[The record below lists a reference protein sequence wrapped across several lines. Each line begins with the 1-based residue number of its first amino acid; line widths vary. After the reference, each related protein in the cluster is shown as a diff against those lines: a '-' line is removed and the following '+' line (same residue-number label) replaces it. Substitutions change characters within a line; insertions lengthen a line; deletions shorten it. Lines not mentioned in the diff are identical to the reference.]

1 MKILDIYSV
10 LDLEPVK
17 ANGSYIWDKD
27 DNKYLDFYGGHA
39 VISIGHSHPIWAK
52 KLSEQINTLPFYSNA
67 VVKPIE
73 REFAQLLGE
82 VSGYND
88 YGFFACNSGAEAVEN
103 ALKLASF
110 QTGKSKIL
118 AFNKAFHGRTS
129 GAVSVSGYKQNISE
143 FNKNHNIVF
152 ADINDTE
159 KTVEIINNNDLAA
172 VIIEG
177 IQGVGGIIVPDNEF
191 LQSIETACKLNGIPL
206 ILDEVQSGY
215 GRTGKFFA
223 HQYSGIKP
231 DVICMAKGMGNGF
244 PVGGIIISPNMEY
257 KMGQLGSTFG
267 GNHMA
272 MAAGLAVLE
281 VVKSDELIKNAEQ
294 VGSYLIEKLK
304 SLPKVKEIRGKGLM
318 IAIEFDMDDISELK
332 KNLLFE
338 QKLITGHAGTNTI
351 RLLPPLNITKTE
363 ADIAFNAIL
372 KTIKETSD
380 ENN

>member
-17 ANGSYIWDKD
+17 AKGSYIWDKD

-39 VISIGHSHPIWAK
+39 VISIGHSHPIWVK
-52 KLSEQINTLPFYSNA
+52 KMTEQINTLPFYSNA
-67 VVKPIE
+67 VVKPVE

-82 VSGYND
+82 VSGYID

-110 QTGKSKIL
+110 HTGKSKIL

-129 GAVSVSGYKQNISE
+129 GAVAVSGYKQNISE
-143 FNKNHNIVF
+143 FNKNHNIAF
-152 ADINDTE
+152 AEINDTE
-159 KTVEIINNNDLAA
+159 KTVKLINNGDLAA

-177 IQGVGGIIVPDNEF
+177 IQGVGGIIVPDNKF
-191 LQSIETACKLNGIPL
+191 LQAIATACKSNETPL

-223 HQYSGIKP
+223 HQHSGIKP
-231 DVICMAKGMGNGF
+231 DIICMAKGMGNGF
-244 PVGGIIISPNMEY
+244 PVGGIIVSPEMGY
-257 KMGQLGSTFG
+257 KIGQLGSTFG

-272 MAAGLAVLE
+272 MAAGLAVIE
-281 VVKSDELIKNAEQ
+281 VIKDDELIKNAKQ
-294 VGSYLIEKLK
+294 VGEYLIKKLEA
-304 SLPKVKEIRGKGLM
+304 LPKVKEIRGRGLM
-318 IAIEFDMDDISELK
+318 IAIEFEMNDISELR

-351 RLLPPLNITKTE
+351 RLLPPLNITKAE

-372 KTIKETSD
+372 NAIQ
-380 ENN
+380 